1 LCLES
6 SPVPPLPPKKRPP
19 KNRSKSRPKGPSS
32 AQPGRASQEVRVRWV
47 EAERA
52 WELVHPRCA
61 LERSEDLEE
70 VEQMVALGERDIA
83 IDELRWLLGGCS
95 DFIAAHA
102 RLGELALAEGDPA
115 LARGHFGQA
124 FRVGEQ
130 ALRRAKAQGPLPY
143 RLEANQ
149 PFHAA
154 GKGLVTAL
162 LVRGKSELARQVA
175 DQIVRLDPSDPLEV
189 RKLFEGPAEDAA
201 RGCAGP
207 S

>member
-1 LCLES
+1 
-6 SPVPPLPPKKRPP
+6 V
-19 KNRSKSRPKGPSS
+19 
-32 AQPGRASQEVRVRWV
+32 RARWLA
-47 EAERA
+47 AERA

-61 LERSEDLEE
+61 LERSEDMEE

-83 IDELRWLLGGCS
+83 LDELRWLLGGCS

-102 RLGELALAEGDPA
+102 RLGELALAEGDLA

-130 ALRRAKAQGPLPY
+130 ALRRAKAEGPLPY
-143 RLEANQ
+143 RLEANR

-162 LVRGKSELARQVA
+162 LALGKSELARQVA
-175 DQIVRLDPSDPLEV
+175 DHVVRLDPSDPLEV
-189 RKLFEGPAEDAA
+189 RKLLAGPADDAA
-201 RGCAGP
+201 PGCDGP